1 MDLGT
6 NGLLKEDIGA
16 PVYTETQI
24 GKRTLAQAV
33 GHVSLIDNNDVQHQS
48 FYYTP
53 LELTLSAIESFWDC
67 SYSLLTYNE
76 DNAQQYDNLLAQM
89 EIPVKK

>member
-1 MDLGT
+1 
-6 NGLLKEDIGA
+6 LLKEDIGA

-33 GHVSLIDNNDVQHQS
+33 GHVSWIDNNDVQHQS

-53 LELTLSAIESFWDC
+53 LELVLSELETSWKC

-76 DNAQQYDNLLAQM
+76 NNAQEYDQLIAQM